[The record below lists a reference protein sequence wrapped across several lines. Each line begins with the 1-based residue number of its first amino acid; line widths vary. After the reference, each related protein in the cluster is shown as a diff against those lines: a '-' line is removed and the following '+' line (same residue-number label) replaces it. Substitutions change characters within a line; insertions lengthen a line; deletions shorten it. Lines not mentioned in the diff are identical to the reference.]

1 MRLRVLFL
9 VGLGAL
15 GSACGGGSHARVQQ
29 QHGARWFYADA
40 AGVSC
45 ELSLDRPGAGTYA
58 SCQADR
64 PLRAVTLE
72 KDGRLEV
79 CRGGSCVGNAPESSV
94 PLRPRRAV
102 RLGPFSCELR
112 ARGIRCSAAP
122 SGHGFLLGRDVLTRF

>member
-1 MRLRVLFL
+1 VGLRVLFL

-15 GSACGGGSHARVQQ
+15 GSACGSGPHARVQ

-45 ELSLDRPGAGTYA
+45 ELSLNRPGAGTYA
-58 SCQADR
+58 SCQSDR

-79 CRGGSCVGNAPESSV
+79 CRGARCVGNAPESSV
-94 PLRPRRAV
+94 PLRPRQAV